1 MTNKLIQLDQ
11 VTAGYDNG
19 IVLRDVS
26 LTVSDQDFIGV
37 IGPNGGGKTT
47 LIKLILGLI
56 KPVSGTVQR
65 FDNEEGSFIG
75 YLPQQSH
82 IDRKFPITVRDIVL
96 SGLMS
101 AGKMLNRYSQSDKKQ
116 ALGLLEQMGIGQLA
130 GRTAAELSGGQ
141 LQRVFICRAL
151 ISSPK
156 LLILDEPNTF
166 VDNRFEHE
174 MYELLQQFNQKMA
187 IMIISHDVGTISYF
201 VKTIACVNTNLHYH
215 PSNIITEEQLA
226 GYNCPLQIITH
237 GDVPHTVLQK
247 HDHLHDHDHEHDHAH
262 TPQPDLKHE

>member
-1 MTNKLIQLDQ
+1 MNKLIQLDH
-11 VTAGYDNG
+11 VTAGYDNN

-26 LTVSDQDFIGV
+26 LSVSDQDFIGV

-47 LIKLILGLI
+47 LIKLVLGLI
-56 KPVSGTVQR
+56 KPFSGTIQR
-65 FDNEEGSFIG
+65 FDKNNDSFIG

-82 IDRKFPITVRDIVL
+82 IDRKFPITVQDIVL

-101 AGKMLNRYSQSDKKQ
+101 SGLIRHRYSYADKQK
-116 ALGLLEQMGIGQLA
+116 AIDLLNQMGISHLSK
-130 GRTAAELSGGQ
+130 RTAAELSGGQ

-166 VDNRFEHE
+166 VDNKFEHE
-174 MYELLQQFNQKMA
+174 MYELLQQFNKKMA

-201 VKTIACVNTNLHYH
+201 VKTIACVNTYLHYH

-247 HDHLHDHDHEHDHAH
+247 HDHNHDHNHTHPHEIK
-262 TPQPDLKHE
+262 PD

>member
-1 MTNKLIQLDQ
+1 MNELIKLQN
-11 VTAGYDNG
+11 VTAGYDNSV
-19 IVLRDVS
+19 VLRDVS
-26 LTVSDQDFIGV
+26 ITVSDRDFIGV

-56 KPVSGTVQR
+56 KPISGNVQR
-65 FDNEEGSFIG
+65 FDDQKGSFIG

-82 IDRKFPITVRDIVL
+82 IDRKFPISVKDIVL

-101 AGKMLNRYSQSDKKQ
+101 AGKGLSRYNSDDKKL
-116 ALGLLEQMGIGQLA
+116 AVDLLEQMGIGHLA
-130 GRTAAELSGGQ
+130 KRTTSELSGGQ
-141 LQRVFICRAL
+141 LQRVLICRAL
-151 ISSPK
+151 ISTPK

-174 MYELLQQFNQKMA
+174 MYDLLQQLNKKMA

-201 VKTIACVNTNLHYH
+201 VKTIACVNTYLHYH

-247 HDHLHDHDHEHDHAH
+247 HEHNHNHEHEHINSSH
-262 TPQPDLKHE
+262 NKHD

>member
-1 MTNKLIQLDQ
+1 MAELIKLEN
-11 VTAGYDNG
+11 VTAGYNNG

-26 LTVSDQDFIGV
+26 LSVSDQDFIGV

-56 KPVSGTVQR
+56 KPISGSITR
-65 FDNEEGSFIG
+65 FDNQDGNFIG
-75 YLPQQSH
+75 YLPQQSQ
-82 IDRKFPITVRDIVL
+82 IDRKFPITVSDIVL

-101 AGKMLNRYSQSDKKQ
+101 AGKLMNRYSSGDKIK
-116 ALGLLEQMGIGQLA
+116 AIELLEQMGIPHLA
-130 GRTAAELSGGQ
+130 NRTAGELSGGQ

-151 ISSPK
+151 ISTPK

-174 MYELLQQFNQKMA
+174 MYELLQEFNKQMA
-187 IMIISHDVGTISYF
+187 ILIISHDVGTISYF
-201 VKTIACVNTNLHYH
+201 VKTIACVNTYLHYH
-215 PSNIITEEQLA
+215 PSNVITEEQLA

-247 HDHLHDHDHEHDHAH
+247 HSHDPERDHSHQHPHIH
-262 TPQPDLKHE
+262 

>member
-1 MTNKLIQLDQ
+1 MNELIKLDN
-11 VTAGYDNG
+11 VTAGYENG

-26 LTVSDQDFIGV
+26 ITVSDQDFIGV

-56 KPVSGTVQR
+56 KPVSGTIQR
-65 FDNEEGSFIG
+65 FDNQEGSFIG
-75 YLPQQSH
+75 YLPQQSQ
-82 IDRKFPITVRDIVL
+82 IDRKFPITVQDIVL

-101 AGKMLNRYSQSDKKQ
+101 AGKGLSRYSSKDKKQ
-116 ALGLLEQMGIGQLA
+116 AFNLLDQMGISHLA
-130 GRTAAELSGGQ
+130 KRTAGELSGGQ

-174 MYELLQQFNQKMA
+174 MYELLQQFNKNMA

-201 VKTIACVNTNLHYH
+201 VKTIACVNTYLHYH
-215 PSNIITEEQLA
+215 PSNIITEAQLA

-237 GDVPHTVLQK
+237 GDIPHTVLQK
-247 HDHLHDHDHEHDHAH
+247 HDHSHDYDHEFASPH
-262 TPQPDLKHE
+262 THTHE

>member
-1 MTNKLIQLDQ
+1 MNELIKLNN

-56 KPVSGTVQR
+56 KPISGTIQR
-65 FDNEEGSFIG
+65 FDNQEGSFIG

-82 IDRKFPITVRDIVL
+82 IDRKFPIAVQDIVL
-96 SGLMS
+96 SGMMS
-101 AGKMLNRYSQSDKKQ
+101 AGKGLSRYASKDKKQ
-116 ALGLLEQMGIGQLA
+116 ALDLLEQMGISHLA
-130 GRTAAELSGGQ
+130 KRTAGELSGGQ

-174 MYELLQQFNQKMA
+174 MYELLKEFNKKMA

-201 VKTIACVNTNLHYH
+201 VKTIACVNTYLHYH
-215 PSNIITEEQLA
+215 LSNIITEEQLA

-247 HDHLHDHDHEHDHAH
+247 HDHSQDYEHDFEH
-262 TPQPDLKHE
+262 THTDHKHE

>member
-1 MTNKLIQLDQ
+1 MNELIKLDN

-26 LTVSDQDFIGV
+26 ITVSDQDFIGV

-56 KPVSGTVQR
+56 KPISGTIQR
-65 FDNEEGSFIG
+65 FDNQGGSFIG
-75 YLPQQSH
+75 YLPQQSQ
-82 IDRKFPITVRDIVL
+82 IDRKFPITVQDIVL

-101 AGKMLNRYSQSDKKQ
+101 AGKGLIRYNSKDKKL
-116 ALGLLEQMGIGQLA
+116 ALDLLEQMGIGHLA
-130 GRTAAELSGGQ
+130 KRTAAELSGGQ

-151 ISSPK
+151 ISSPR

-201 VKTIACVNTNLHYH
+201 VKTIACVNTYLHYH

-247 HDHLHDHDHEHDHAH
+247 HDHENDHDHVHHHNH
-262 TPQPDLKHE
+262 THE

>member
-1 MTNKLIQLDQ
+1 MNELIKLNN

-26 LTVSDQDFIGV
+26 ITVSDQDFIGV

-56 KPVSGTVQR
+56 KPFSGTIER
-65 FDNEEGSFIG
+65 FDDQQGSFIG

-82 IDRKFPITVRDIVL
+82 IDRKFPITVQDIVL

-101 AGKMLNRYSQSDKKQ
+101 AGKGLSRYNTRDKQ
-116 ALGLLEQMGIGQLA
+116 LAVDLLAQMGISHLA
-130 GRTAAELSGGQ
+130 KRTASELSGGQ
-141 LQRVFICRAL
+141 LQRVLICRAL

-174 MYELLQQFNQKMA
+174 MYELLQQFNQRMA

-201 VKTIACVNTNLHYH
+201 VKTIACVNTYLHYH

-247 HDHLHDHDHEHDHAH
+247 HDHSHDHDHDDA
-262 TPQPDLKHE
+262 QPHFHKHE

>member
-1 MTNKLIQLDQ
+1 MSELIKLNN
-11 VTAGYDNG
+11 VTAGYDKG

-26 LTVSDQDFIGV
+26 ITVSEQDFIGV

-56 KPVSGTVQR
+56 KPISGSIQR
-65 FDNEEGSFIG
+65 FDDQEGSFIG
-75 YLPQQSH
+75 YLPQQSQ
-82 IDRKFPITVRDIVL
+82 IDRKFPITVQDIVL

-101 AGKMLNRYSQSDKKQ
+101 AGKGLSRYKSSDKKQ
-116 ALGLLEQMGIGQLA
+116 AFELLGQMGIGQLA
-130 GRTAAELSGGQ
+130 KRTASELSGGQ

-151 ISSPK
+151 ISSPR

-174 MYELLQQFNQKMA
+174 MYELLQQFNHKMA

-201 VKTIACVNTNLHYH
+201 VKTIACVNTYLHYH

-247 HDHLHDHDHEHDHAH
+247 HDHGHDPDHEH
-262 TPQPDLKHE
+262 THEHRHE

>member
-1 MTNKLIQLDQ
+1 MSKLIELEHI
-11 VTAGYDNG
+11 TAGYENG

-26 LTVSDQDFIGV
+26 LTVSNQDFIGV

-56 KPVSGTVQR
+56 KPVSGTITR
-65 FDNEEGSFIG
+65 FDNREGSFIG
-75 YLPQQSH
+75 YLPQQTH
-82 IDRKFPITVRDIVL
+82 IDRKFPITVQDIVL

-101 AGKMLNRYSQSDKKQ
+101 AGKGLSRYSSQDKKQ
-116 ALGLLEQMGIGQLA
+116 ALVLLDQMGISHLA
-130 GRTAAELSGGQ
+130 KRTTGELSGGQ

-151 ISSPK
+151 ISSPR

-174 MYELLQQFNQKMA
+174 MYELLREFNKKMA

-201 VKTIACVNTNLHYH
+201 VKTIACVNTFLHYH

-247 HDHLHDHDHEHDHAH
+247 HDHSHDGADGEHMHNHDHNY
-262 TPQPDLKHE
+262 L

>member
-1 MTNKLIQLDQ
+1 MNKLIQLDH
-11 VTAGYDNG
+11 VTAGYDNN

-26 LTVSDQDFIGV
+26 LSVSDQDFIGV

-47 LIKLILGLI
+47 LIKLVLGLI
-56 KPVSGTVQR
+56 KPFSGTIQR
-65 FDNEEGSFIG
+65 FDKNNDSFIG

-82 IDRKFPITVRDIVL
+82 IDRKFPITVQDIVL

-101 AGKMLNRYSQSDKKQ
+101 SGRIRHRYSSTDKQK
-116 ALGLLEQMGIGQLA
+116 AIDLLDQMGISHLSK
-130 GRTAAELSGGQ
+130 RTAAELSGGQ

-166 VDNRFEHE
+166 VDNKFEHE
-174 MYELLQQFNQKMA
+174 MYELLQQFNKKMA

-201 VKTIACVNTNLHYH
+201 VKTIACVNTFLHYH

-247 HDHLHDHDHEHDHAH
+247 HDHNHDHNH
-262 TPQPDLKHE
+262 THPPEIKPD

>member
-1 MTNKLIQLDQ
+1 MDTLISLTD
-11 VTAGYDNG
+11 VTAGYDSG
-19 IVLRDVS
+19 IVLRNVNFDIQA
-26 LTVSDQDFIGV
+26 QDFIGV

-47 LIKLILGLI
+47 LIKIILGLI
-56 KPVSGTVQR
+56 KPLSGNITH
-65 FDNEEGSFIG
+65 NHNKAGTFIG
-75 YLPQQSH
+75 YLPQQSQ

-101 AGKMLNRYSQSDKKQ
+101 AGNSFYRYTSTDKKN
-116 ALGLLEQMGIGQLA
+116 ALSLLEQMGVSKLA
-130 GRTAAELSGGQ
+130 NVTASELSGGQ
-141 LQRVFICRAL
+141 LQRVLICRAL
-151 ISSPK
+151 ISSPS

-174 MYELLQQFNQKMA
+174 MYELLQTLNKKMA
-187 IMIISHDVGTISYF
+187 ILMVSHDVGTISYY
-201 VKTIACVNTNLHYH
+201 VKTIACVNTYLHYH

-247 HDHLHDHDHEHDHAH
+247 HDHSDPTHTHHD
-262 TPQPDLKHE
+262 

>member
-1 MTNKLIQLDQ
+1 MNKLIQLEK
-11 VTAGYDNG
+11 VTAGYNNG

-26 LTVSDQDFIGV
+26 ITVSDQDFIGV

-56 KPVSGTVQR
+56 QPISGTIQR
-65 FDNEEGSFIG
+65 FDRQEGSFIG

-82 IDRKFPITVRDIVL
+82 IDRKFPITVQDIVL

-101 AGKMLNRYSQSDKKQ
+101 SGKAFSRYSTADKQQ
-116 ALGLLEQMGIGQLA
+116 ALDLLHQMGISQLA
-130 GRTAAELSGGQ
+130 KRTAAELSGGQ

-174 MYELLQQFNQKMA
+174 MYELLQQFNKKMA

-201 VKTIACVNTNLHYH
+201 VKTIACVNTYLHYH
-215 PSNIITEEQLA
+215 LSNIITEEQLA

-247 HDHLHDHDHEHDHAH
+247 HDHSHDHDQDHAVHHYH
-262 TPQPDLKHE
+262 THE

>member
-1 MTNKLIQLDQ
+1 MNELIKLNN

-26 LTVSDQDFIGV
+26 ITVSHQDFIGV

-56 KPVSGTVQR
+56 KPISGTIQR
-65 FDNEEGSFIG
+65 FDNQEGSFIG

-82 IDRKFPITVRDIVL
+82 IDRKFPITVQDIVL

-101 AGKMLNRYSQSDKKQ
+101 AGKGLSRYSSKEKKQ
-116 ALGLLEQMGIGQLA
+116 AYDLLGQMGINQLA
-130 GRTAAELSGGQ
+130 KRTAGELSGGQ

-201 VKTIACVNTNLHYH
+201 VKTIACVNTYLHYH
-215 PSNIITEEQLA
+215 PSNIITEAQLA

-237 GDVPHTVLQK
+237 GDIPHTVLQK
-247 HDHLHDHDHEHDHAH
+247 HDHSNVYDHGFASPHHHTHE
-262 TPQPDLKHE
+262 

>member
-1 MTNKLIQLDQ
+1 MDKLLQLDN

-26 LTVSDQDFIGV
+26 MTVLDQDFIGV

-65 FDNEEGSFIG
+65 FDKQEGSFIG
-75 YLPQQSH
+75 YLPQQSQ
-82 IDRKFPITVRDIVL
+82 IDRKFPITVQDIVL
-96 SGLMS
+96 SGRMS
-101 AGKMLNRYSQSDKKQ
+101 AGGMFNRYSSKDKNQASDS
-116 ALGLLEQMGIGQLA
+116 LSQMGISHLA
-130 GRTAAELSGGQ
+130 RRTAAELSGGQ

-174 MYELLQQFNQKMA
+174 MYELLQQFNERMA

-201 VKTIACVNTNLHYH
+201 VKTIACVNTYLHYH

-247 HDHLHDHDHEHDHAH
+247 HDHSHDHDHDH
-262 TPQPDLKHE
+262 